1 MIKEAIAY
9 LQKGISVIPV
19 NKLKVPT
26 IKSWTKFQ
34 SELMTIADA
43 EIYFQDAEGIA
54 TIGGK
59 VSGGREMIDID
70 CKYDLTGTLF
80 ENYAELIRN
89 HAPNLIDKL
98 VIVRTPS
105 NGYHLIYRIDGEC
118 SKNCKLANR
127 YCTDE
132 EVEHNPHE
140 KVKVL
145 IEIKAE
151 KGYCLAPPTPGYE
164 FQSLRTEA
172 IIISADERDLLLTL
186 ARSFNQVIESEVV
199 IPKKIKDVD
208 DSSFIDSPFDDY
220 NLRGDVLTEFTKHGW
235 TIVSENSTRF
245 HLKRPGDTSSKTSGT
260 YHKELNKFYCFSTS
274 TQFESEKAYSKSA
287 VYCLLN
293 CNNDWTK
300 CFKELLNAGYGR
312 VRKQIKHKYASVIY
326 SMKNDHAEK
335 DEIIDELRKLDGL
348 SINDC
353 AEIIDNYEA
362 NQGKKI
368 AQFWEVIPNKDK
380 KPTIKIQLHKFTQ
393 FISNH
398 LNIYRYK
405 IDNTFRYVKIEKGLI
420 EEVKITDIKD
430 AIYDYIMSLSY
441 VFDSIMRDDLLE
453 IVQQRSNTLFSEAQ
467 MEFVEYT
474 NAKILK
480 SDKYFAYF
488 PFTNGVAR
496 VSFANGIELLD
507 YNHDDIKNYVV
518 WKSSVIKHELDLNYD
533 FADHSFY
540 KFIMKINN
548 DDIER
553 ADYCMN
559 IIGYLLHDYKDEM
572 KPYCI
577 IFGEE
582 SSSNKVGGGTGK
594 GLLTKAVS
602 KMVKTVTIDGKGF
615 EPTKA
620 FAFQRVTIDTKIILL
635 QDTERNMPF
644 ESLFSKITDG
654 LTVEKKNKDEL
665 FIDYE
670 NSPKFLITTNYN
682 IDNESQAANR
692 RQFLLEFSNFFND
705 KNTPVDYLGEHLF
718 LGWDTAKWNTFYTF
732 MLGAV
737 QFYLSNDLKKMKES
751 ETSIQKRISDKFTSE
766 FYEWFIDR
774 KVDEYIKLSN
784 LYSEFLTQSE
794 FSEKDYSKNRFSKA
808 LESSCKFLNSKLERI
823 KEPITKNM
831 MVKWNLENI
840 K

>member
-1 MIKEAIAY
+1 MTEEEAEE
-9 LQKGISVIPV
+9 
-19 NKLKVPT
+19 
-26 IKSWTKFQ
+26 FF
-34 SELMTIADA
+34 ADA
-43 EIYFQDAEGIA
+43 IGIA

-59 VSGGREMIDID
+59 VSKGREMIDID
-70 CKYDLTGTLF
+70 CKYDLTGKLF
-80 ENYAELIRN
+80 ENYAETIRN
-89 HAPNLIDKL
+89 HAPDLIDRL

-105 NGYHLIYRIDGEC
+105 NGYHLIYLTDGEC

-132 EVEHNPHE
+132 ELEHNPNE

-151 KGYCLAPPTPGYE
+151 KGYCLAPPTSGYE

-172 IIISADERDLLLTL
+172 ILISAEERDLLLTL
-186 ARSFNQVIESEVV
+186 ARSFNQVVESEVIV
-199 IPKKIKDVD
+199 PKKIKDVD

-220 NLRGDVLTEFTKHGW
+220 NLRGDILTEFTKHGW
-235 TIVSENSTRF
+235 TIVQENGTRF
-245 HLKRPGDTSSKTSGT
+245 FLKRPGDTSSKTSGT
-260 YHKELNKFYCFSTS
+260 YHKDLNKFYCFSTS
-274 TQFESEKAYSKSA
+274 TQFESEKAYNKSA
-287 VYCLLN
+287 IYCLLN

-300 CFKELLNAGYGR
+300 CFKELLDAGYGR
-312 VRKQIKHKYASVIY
+312 VRKNIKSKYASVIH
-326 SMKNDHAEK
+326 SMKADNAEK
-335 DEIIDELRKLDGL
+335 DEIIDEIRKLDGL
-348 SINDC
+348 SIADC

-368 AQFWEVIPNKDK
+368 AQFWEVIPNKDR

-398 LNIYRYK
+398 LNIYRYR
-405 IDNTFRYVKIEKGLI
+405 IDNTFRYVKIENGLI

-453 IVQQRSNTLFSEAQ
+453 IVQQRSNTLFSDGQ

-474 NAKILK
+474 NVKILK
-480 SDKYFAYF
+480 SDKHYAYF
-488 PFTNGVAR
+488 PFLNSIVR
-496 VSFANGIELLD
+496 VSATNGIELLE
-507 YNHDDIKNYVV
+507 YSHDDIKNYVV
-518 WKSSVIKHELDLNYD
+518 WKSSVIKHEIKLND
-533 FADHSFY
+533 NFIDHPFY
-540 KFIMKINN
+540 KFLWKINADN
-548 DDIER
+548 TDR

-582 SSSNKVGGGTGK
+582 SSSHKVGGGTGK

-602 KMVKTVTIDGKGF
+602 KLCKTVTIDGKGF
-615 EPTKA
+615 DPNKT
-620 FAFQRVTIDTKIILL
+620 FAFQRITIDTKIILL
-635 QDTERNMPF
+635 QDTEKNLPF

-682 IDNESQAANR
+682 IDNESQASNR

-718 LGWDTAKWNTFYTF
+718 IGWNADKWNVFYTF
-732 MLGAV
+732 MLTAV
-737 QFYLSNDLKKMKES
+737 QFYLGNDLRKMAES
-751 ETSIQKRISDKFTSE
+751 ETSIQKRISDKFTPE
-766 FYEWFIDR
+766 FYDWFIER
-774 KVDEYIKLSN
+774 KVDDWTKISS
-784 LYSEFLTQSE
+784 LYGEFLTQSE
-794 FSEKDYSKNRFSKA
+794 FSEKDYSKQRFSKA
-808 LESSCKFLNSKLERI
+808 LDSSCKFFGFKYERSKEAV
-823 KEPITKNM
+823 TKNLI
-831 MVKWNLENI
+831 VRWN
-840 K
+840 

>member
-9 LQKGISVIPV
+9 LEKGISVIPV

-34 SELMTIADA
+34 NELMSIDEA
-43 EIYFQDAEGIA
+43 EEYFAEAVGIA

-70 CKYDLTGTLF
+70 CKYDLTGSLF
-80 ENYAELIRN
+80 ENYAEAIRN
-89 HAPNLIDKL
+89 HAPDLIDKL
-98 VIVRTPS
+98 VIVKTPS
-105 NGYHLIYRIDGEC
+105 NGYHLIYRTDGEC

-127 YCTDE
+127 FCTDE
-132 EVEHNPHE
+132 ELEHNPNE

-172 IIISADERDLLLTL
+172 ILISAEERDLLLTL
-186 ARSFNQVIESEVV
+186 ARSFNQVVESEVI

-220 NLRGDVLTEFTKHGW
+220 NLRGDVLSEFTKHGW
-235 TIVSENSTRF
+235 TIVQENATRYF
-245 HLKRPGDTSSKTSGT
+245 LKRPGDTSSKTSGT

-274 TQFESEKAYSKSA
+274 TQFESEKAYNKSA
-287 VYCLLN
+287 IYCLLN

-312 VRKQIKHKYASVIY
+312 VRKNIKSKYASVIH
-326 SMKNDHAEK
+326 SMKADNAEK
-335 DEIIDELRKLDGL
+335 DEIILEIRKLDGL
-348 SINDC
+348 SITEC

-368 AQFWEVIPNKDK
+368 AQFWEVIPNKDR

-398 LNIYRYK
+398 LNIYRYR

-474 NAKILK
+474 NVKILK
-480 SDKYFAYF
+480 SDKNYAYF
-488 PFTNGVAR
+488 PFINAIAR
-496 VSFANGIELLD
+496 VSATNGIELLE
-507 YNHDDIKNYVV
+507 YTHEDIKSYVV
-518 WKSSVIKHELDLNYD
+518 WKSSVIKHEINLNDD
-533 FADHSFY
+533 FLGHPFY
-540 KFIMKINN
+540 KFLWKINA
-548 DDIER
+548 DITER
-553 ADYCMN
+553 VDYCMN

-582 SSSNKVGGGTGK
+582 SASNKVGGGTGK

-602 KMVKTVTIDGKGF
+602 KMLKTVTIDGKGF
-615 EPTKA
+615 DPNKN
-620 FAFQRVTIDTKIILL
+620 FAFQRVTIDTKVILL
-635 QDTERNMPF
+635 QDTEKNLPF

-705 KNTPVDYLGEHLF
+705 QNTPVQYLGEHLF
-718 LGWDTAKWNTFYTF
+718 IGWNSEKWDIFYTL
-732 MLGAV
+732 MLTTV
-737 QFYLSNDLKKMKES
+737 QFYLTNDLRKMAES
-751 ETSIQKRISDKFTSE
+751 ETSIQKRISDKFTPE
-766 FYEWFIDR
+766 FYEWFFD
-774 KVDEYIKLSN
+774 KTVEDWTKLST
-784 LYSEFLTQSE
+784 LYQEFLTQSE
-794 FSEKDYSKNRFSKA
+794 FSEKDYSKQRFGKAMDSSAKFMNRKI
-808 LESSCKFLNSKLERI
+808 ERS
-823 KEPITKNM
+823 KEPVTKNIIL
-831 MVKWNLENI
+831 KWS
-840 K
+840 